1 LNKPNID
8 SVRNI
13 ESVLGQL
20 NQTEYGSHYII
31 VYPNLANLRELYS
44 RYIKTE
50 IEEND
55 MIVLILPFY
64 ETTDSVRR
72 ILSEDSAAEGA
83 SIGVTKYE
91 KYHSLMI
98 VDSARAYFGSS
109 SSVALVSFIKSLT
122 KYAKQTGRNGV
133 CALCDIGSFYHS
145 RLKVDGL
152 IAHEAPLPS
161 KFDMNIKAFCLYHRA
176 DYDNRFTGEQK
187 QVLLEHHGRE
197 IRIKV

>member
-1 LNKPNID
+1 MC
-8 SVRNI
+8 V
-13 ESVLGQL
+13 SVLATSMSTTG
-20 NQTEYGSHYII
+20 TTTF
-31 VYPNLANLRELYS
+31 LRN
-44 RYIKTE
+44 RCI
-50 IEEND
+50 
-55 MIVLILPFY
+55 LILPFY

-72 ILSEDSAAEGA
+72 ILSEDNAAEGA

-109 SSVALVSFIKSLT
+109 SSVVLVSFIKSLA

-133 CALCDIGSFYHS
+133 CALCDIGSFYQYCP
-145 RLKVDGL
+145 KVDGL
-152 IAHEAPLPS
+152 IAHEASLPS

>member
-1 LNKPNID
+1 LNKSNID

-13 ESVLGQL
+13 ESVLEQL

-72 ILSEDSAAEGA
+72 ILSEGT
-83 SIGVTKYE
+83 SINVTKYE
-91 KYHSLMI
+91 KHHSLMI

-109 SSVALVSFIKSLT
+109 SSADLVSFIKSLA
-122 KYAKQTGRNGV
+122 KYAKQVGRNGI

-152 IAHEAPLPS
+152 IAHEASLPS
-161 KFDMNIKAFCLYHRA
+161 KFDMNIKAFCLYHIA
-176 DYDNRFTGEQK
+176 DYDNRYVNKNKCYLNIMAEK
-187 QVLLEHHGRE
+187 
-197 IRIKV
+197 

>member
-1 LNKPNID
+1 MNKSNID

-13 ESVLGQL
+13 ESVLEQL

-72 ILSEDSAAEGA
+72 ILSEDNAAEGA

-109 SSVALVSFIKSLT
+109 SSVALVSFIKSLA

-133 CALCDIGSFYHS
+133 CALCDIGSFYQYCP
-145 RLKVDGL
+145 KVDGL
-152 IAHEAPLPS
+152 IAHEASLPS
-161 KFDMNIKAFCLYHRA
+161 KFDMNIKAFCLYHKA
-176 DYDNRFTGEQK
+176 DYDNRFTREQK
-187 QVLLEHHGRE
+187 QVLLKHHGRE